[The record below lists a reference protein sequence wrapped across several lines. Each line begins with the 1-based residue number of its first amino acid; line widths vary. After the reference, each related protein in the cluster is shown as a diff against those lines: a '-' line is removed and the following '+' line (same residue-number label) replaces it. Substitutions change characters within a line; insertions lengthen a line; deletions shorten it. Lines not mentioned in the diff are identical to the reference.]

1 MTVKITPQT
10 DAADSDTFSI
20 NSDNYGGTSSYR
32 QGATFRVTGGVLG
45 SGEYVKLQYTDG
57 TNWIDAEVEGDEGK
71 VLDADN
77 SIRTIYGRMTNV
89 RLSKSETVAARGV
102 EVV

>member
-1 MTVKITPQT
+1 MAVLLAQQT
-10 DAADSDTFSI
+10 DEA
-20 NSDNYGGTSSYR
+20 TSSTFTIGTDY
-32 QGATFRVTGGVLG
+32 QNVPSYSKLGATLRVTGGALG
-45 SGEYVKLQYTDG
+45 AGEYVKLQYTDG